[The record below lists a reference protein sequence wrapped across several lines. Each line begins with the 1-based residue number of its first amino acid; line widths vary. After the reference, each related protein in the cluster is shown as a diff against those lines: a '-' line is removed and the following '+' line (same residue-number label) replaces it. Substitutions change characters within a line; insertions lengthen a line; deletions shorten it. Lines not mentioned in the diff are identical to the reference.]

1 MMIDLEHI
9 LEKKQIQNAKGVWL
23 LCNYVPARTHEEAY
37 LKVREKEGRI
47 LSDEEVKQLP
57 DLLKKHPKYEEWQLR
72 KQTVNQ
78 FIPFL
83 DEEKKPLRVLDVG
96 CGNGWFTAKM
106 ASVSNVKVVG
116 LDLNLPELEQAQRL
130 FGNSTTAF
138 CYGNI
143 FEEVFKKESFDK
155 VVLNASIQYFPSLDL
170 LFSALFRVLK
180 PDGEIHI
187 LDSPFYQTGEGQ
199 KAKERTAAYYQSM
212 GCPEMAAYYFHH
224 TFQDLAAFSPV
235 IQPKKISLWDKIQ
248 RKPQSP
254 FQWIVIRK
262 QS

>member
-1 MMIDLEHI
+1 MNELEHI
-9 LEKKQIQNAKGVWL
+9 LEKKPIKNSKGVWL
-23 LCNYVPARTHEEAY
+23 LTDYVPAQTHEEAY

-57 DLLKKHPKYEEWQLR
+57 DLPRIRHNYQEWQLR
-72 KQTVNQ
+72 KQTSER
-78 FIPFL
+78 FISFL
-83 DEEKKPLRVLDVG
+83 NDEKKPLQVLDVG

-106 ASVSNVKVVG
+106 AYLADIKVVG

-130 FGNSTTAF
+130 FGNSATAF

-143 FEEVFKKESFDK
+143 FEEVFKDESFDK
-155 VVLNASIQYFPSLDL
+155 VVLNASIQYFPVLDL

-180 PDGEIHI
+180 PNGEIHI
-187 LDSPFYQTGEGQ
+187 LDSPFYRTQDVQ

-212 GCPEMAAYYFHH
+212 GCPEMAAHYFHH

-235 IQPKKISLWDKIQ
+235 IQPKKYSFWDKIR

-254 FQWIVIRK
+254 FPVDCSQ
-262 QS
+262 

>member
-1 MMIDLEHI
+1 MNELEHI
-9 LEKKQIQNAKGVWL
+9 LEKSQIGKAEGVWL
-23 LCNYVPARTHEEAY
+23 LTNYMPEQTHEEAY

-57 DLLKKHPKYEEWQLR
+57 DLLKKHPKYKEWQLR
-72 KQTVNQ
+72 KQISER
-78 FIPFL
+78 FISFL
-83 DEEKKPLRVLDVG
+83 NEDKTPVRVLDVG

-106 ASVSNVKVVG
+106 AALSHIQVVG
-116 LDLNLPELEQAQRL
+116 LDLNLPELEQAQHL
-130 FGNSTTAF
+130 FGNSSAAF
-138 CYGNI
+138 CYANI

-155 VVLNASIQYFPSLDL
+155 VVLNASIQYFPSLAL

-187 LDSPFYQTGEGQ
+187 LDSPFYQAGEVR

-212 GCPEMAAYYFHH
+212 GCPEMAAFYFHH
-224 TFQDLAAFSPV
+224 TFQDLAAFSPI
-235 IQPKKISLWDKIQ
+235 IQPKKYSFWDTIR
-248 RKPQSP
+248 RKPKSP
-254 FQWIVIRK
+254 FQWIVVRS

>member
-1 MMIDLEHI
+1 MNELEHI
-9 LEKKQIQNAKGVWL
+9 LEKKPIKNSKGVWL
-23 LCNYVPARTHEEAY
+23 LTDYVPEQTHEEAY

-57 DLLKKHPKYEEWQLR
+57 DLLENYPNYREWQLR
-72 KQTVNQ
+72 KQTVDQ
-78 FIPFL
+78 FFPFL
-83 DEEKKPLRVLDVG
+83 KKEKKPFRVLDVG

-106 ASVSNVKVVG
+106 ASLSHTKVVG
-116 LDLNLPELEQAQRL
+116 LDLNLPELEQAQRV

-138 CYGNI
+138 CYANI

-155 VVLNASIQYFPSLDL
+155 VILNASIQYFPSLDL

-180 PDGEIHI
+180 PNGEIHI
-187 LDSPFYQTGEGQ
+187 LDSPFYQLQEVQ

-212 GCPEMAAYYFHH
+212 GCPEMAAHYFHH

-235 IQPKKISLWDKIQ
+235 IQPKKYSFWDKIR

-254 FQWIVIRK
+254 FQWVVVRN

>member
-1 MMIDLEHI
+1 MNELEHI
-9 LEKKQIQNAKGVWL
+9 LEKKQIGKAEGVWL
-23 LCNYVPARTHEEAY
+23 LTHYVPEQTHEEAY

-57 DLLKKHPKYEEWQLR
+57 YLPKIRHNYQEWQLR
-72 KQTVNQ
+72 KQTSER
-78 FIPFL
+78 FISFL
-83 DEEKKPLRVLDVG
+83 NEKKTPIRVLDVG
-96 CGNGWFTAKM
+96 CGNGWFTAKI
-106 ASVSNVKVVG
+106 AALAHIKVIG

-143 FEEVFKKESFDK
+143 FENGFKKESFDK

-180 PDGEIHI
+180 PNGEIHI
-187 LDSPFYQTGEGQ
+187 LDSPFYQIQEVQ
-199 KAKERTAAYYQSM
+199 KAKERTVAYYQSM
-212 GCPEMAAYYFHH
+212 GYPEMAAHYFHH
-224 TFQDLAAFSPV
+224 TFQDIAVFSPI
-235 IQPKKISLWDKIQ
+235 IQPEKYSFWDKL
-248 RKPQSP
+248 RRNPQSP
-254 FQWIVIRK
+254 FQWIVVRN